1 MYGVDTS
8 AFLEAKRNGTRIVIC
23 TGAYANIVDGVS
35 RTLNRLVK
43 DLNDG
48 SDGDN
53 YKVGRAPAFAVLGT
67 ALATLVP
74 PLAQPWP
81 IHSCPWH
88 SLGHP
93 WHSLGQQCGLM

>member
-8 AFLEAKRNGTRIVIC
+8 PEIEAARNGMRIVIC

-53 YKVGRAPAFAVLGT
+53 FKVRW
-67 ALATLVP
+67 LA
-74 PLAQPWP
+74 
-81 IHSCPWH
+81 
-88 SLGHP
+88 
-93 WHSLGQQCGLM
+93 

>member
-53 YKVGRAPAFAVLGT
+53 YKVGRAPAFATLST
-67 ALATLVP
+67 ALVVLWHN
-74 PLAQPWP
+74 LG
-81 IHSCPWH
+81 CP
-88 SLGHP
+88 
-93 WHSLGQQCGLM
+93 

>member
-8 AFLEAKRNGTRIVIC
+8 SFLESKRNGTRIVIC

-53 YKVGRAPAFAVLGT
+53 YKVSRSFARISMTSFAHRIGNIVHPSIYRQQLGVL
-67 ALATLVP
+67 VVCDC
-74 PLAQPWP
+74 
-81 IHSCPWH
+81 HR
-88 SLGHP
+88 
-93 WHSLGQQCGLM
+93 